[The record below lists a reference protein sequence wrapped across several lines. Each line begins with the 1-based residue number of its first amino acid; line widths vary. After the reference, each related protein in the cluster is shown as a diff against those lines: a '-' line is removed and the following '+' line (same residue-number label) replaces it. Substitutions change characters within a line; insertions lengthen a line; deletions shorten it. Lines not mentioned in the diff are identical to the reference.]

1 MTFDPLQMTIGD
13 LLDRQA
19 VTLGD
24 REALVHYES
33 GIRFTYAELRANAGQ
48 IARGLMTLGVAKGDH
63 VALWAPNRPEWFVIQ
78 LAAAKIGAVL
88 VTINPDLRPPEV
100 QYIVQQSD
108 AQVLLIS
115 DRFRYVD
122 AVRRLVPDALR
133 HNGAVRDCAALP
145 HLRYVVTVGD
155 RVQDGMLSCT
165 ELHRLGEGIPLSAL
179 AERQASC
186 CPGDVTTIQYTS
198 GTDGFAKGVMLTHR
212 NVLGNAYDVTGC
224 LELTP
229 DDRVCLPVPLFHCFG
244 GVMGALGCLTRGA
257 SLVLPSAHFDVD
269 HVLGAIQGERCTALY
284 GVPTMFLVALH
295 HADFVRYDLSSL
307 RTGIMAGSPCPV
319 DLMRQTVERMG
330 IHGMTIAYG
339 QTEASPAITQTRI
352 SDPLGRRLTTV
363 GQALPGVE
371 VRIVDPVS
379 GTDAP
384 PGVQGELWTRGFH
397 VMAGYYRMPDA
408 TAVVL
413 DAAGW
418 LRTGDLATMDAEG
431 FCKITGRLRD
441 MIIRGGENV
450 YPREIEDFL
459 RQHPSIADVHVV
471 GVPDLRYGEEVM
483 AWILLEPG
491 ASMTVE
497 EVHRYCRGRLANFKI
512 PHYIKF
518 VSALPLSE
526 TGKVRKADLRSLA
539 IAEYGLAEA
548 ARVETA

>member
-1 MTFDPLQMTIGD
+1 MNFDPLQTTIGD

-19 VTLGD
+19 VMYAD
-24 REALVHYES
+24 HEALVHHES
-33 GIRFTYAELRANAGQ
+33 GERFTYAELRTAADQ
-48 IARGLMTLGVAKGDH
+48 MARGLLALGVAQGDH

-108 AQVLLIS
+108 TTVLLIS

-133 HNGAVRDCAALP
+133 QNGAVREGTSFP
-145 HLRYVVTVGD
+145 GLRYVITIGD
-155 RVQDGMLSCT
+155 RVQEGMLPCP
-165 ELHRLGEGIPLSAL
+165 ELQRLGDGIPLSAL
-179 AERQASC
+179 AERQAAC
-186 CPGDVTTIQYTS
+186 DPGDVVTIQYTS

-212 NVLGNAYDVTGC
+212 NVLGNAYHVTAC
-224 LELTP
+224 LKLTAN
-229 DDRVCLPVPLFHCFG
+229 DRVCLPVPLFHCFG

-257 SLVLPSAHFDVD
+257 TLVLPSAHFDVD
-269 HVLGAIQGERCTALY
+269 HVLGAVQGERCTALY
-284 GVPTMFLVALH
+284 GVPTMFLVMLH
-295 HADFVRYDLSSL
+295 HTEFARYDLGSL

-319 DLMRQTVERMG
+319 TLMQQTVTRMG

-352 SDPLGRRLTTV
+352 TDPLERRLATV

-379 GTDAP
+379 GIDVPA
-384 PGVQGELWTRGFH
+384 GVQGELWTRGFH
-397 VMAGYYRMPDA
+397 VMAGYYKMPEA
-408 TAVVL
+408 TAAVL
-413 DAAGW
+413 DADGW
-418 LRTGDLATMDAEG
+418 LRTGDLATMDAAG

-459 RQHPSIADVHVV
+459 RQHPKIADVHVV
-471 GVPDLRYGEEVM
+471 GLPDLRYGEEIM
-483 AWILLEPG
+483 AWIVLEPG
-491 ASMTVE
+491 QGMTVE
-497 EVHRYCRGRLANFKI
+497 EVHRACRGQLANFKI

-539 IAEYGLAEA
+539 IAEYGLDEA

>member
-1 MTFDPLQMTIGD
+1 MNFDPLQTTIGD

-19 VTLGD
+19 VMNAD
-24 REALVHYES
+24 HEALVHYES
-33 GIRFTYAELRANAGQ
+33 GVRFTYAELRTVADQ
-48 IARGLMTLGVAKGDH
+48 MARGLLALGVAQGDH

-78 LAAAKIGAVL
+78 LAVAKIGAVL

-108 AQVLLIS
+108 ATVLLIS
-115 DRFRYVD
+115 DRFRYID

-133 HNGAVRDCAALP
+133 QHGAVRGCTSFP
-145 HLRYVVTVGD
+145 GLRYVITVGD
-155 RVQDGMLSCT
+155 RVQEGMLPCP
-165 ELHRLGEGIPLSAL
+165 ELHRLGDGVSLAAL
-179 AERQASC
+179 AERQAAC
-186 CPGDVTTIQYTS
+186 DPGDVVTLQYTS

-212 NVLGNAYDVTGC
+212 NVVGNACHVTAC
-224 LELTP
+224 LKLTA

-244 GVMGALGCLTRGA
+244 GVMGALGCLARGA
-257 SLVLPSAHFDVD
+257 TLVLPSAHFDVD

-284 GVPTMFLVALH
+284 GVPTMFLVTLH
-295 HADFVRYDLSSL
+295 HPDFVRYDLSSL

-319 DLMRQTVERMG
+319 NLMQQAVQRMG

-352 SDPLGRRLTTV
+352 DDPLHRRLNTV

-379 GTDAP
+379 RKDAP
-384 PGVQGELWTRGFH
+384 DGVQGELWTRGFH
-397 VMAGYYRMPDA
+397 VMRGYYKMPEA
-408 TAVVL
+408 TVAVL
-413 DAAGW
+413 DADGW
-418 LRTGDLATMDAEG
+418 LHTGDLATMDTAG

-459 RQHPSIADVHVV
+459 RQHPKIADVHVV
-471 GVPDLRYGEEVM
+471 GLPDLRYGEEIM
-483 AWILLEPG
+483 AWIVLEPG
-491 ASMTVE
+491 ASLTVE
-497 EVHRYCRGRLANFKI
+497 EIHRTCRGQLANFKI

-539 IAEYGLAEA
+539 IAEYGLDEA